1 MFNIFITLNFGFSI
15 INRVITNQKAPF
27 TNANNQTSQKTSQAE
42 KNRKHNRARRS
53 RMRELIKNVY
63 ETNDK
68 AEAEKA
74 LKEAVSYI
82 DRMSVKGIIHKNNA
96 ARKKSQLTNYVNNL

>member
-1 MFNIFITLNFGFSI
+1 MPITKQAI
-15 INRVITNQKAPF
+15 KRVR
-27 TNANNQTSQKTSQAE
+27 QAE
-42 KNRKHNRARRS
+42 KNRKHNRSRRS
-53 RMRELIKNVY
+53 KMRELIKEVY
-63 ETNDK
+63 DQNDK

-82 DRMSVKGIIHKNNA
+82 DRMTVKGIIHKNNA